1 MYNLL
6 LKCLVYELLPV
17 LNMGEL
23 QKLRVEIQIGCVP
36 NWNSDVFL
44 FTFESVGGGL
54 LASQISSER
63 FQR

>member
-54 LASQISSER
+54 LAS
-63 FQR
+63 